1 MSNSTCL
8 KIIKASTILLSVL
21 CTINQLAEEV
31 DCYLLKKISHL
42 NNYEAAHTNYQ
53 FQKTIKKNQVSNEH
67 QFGNQFPTNLQLI
80 NNNNNNNNQVVLSSN
95 GKCPLLDTQSTA
107 GFLAQTNSHDKV
119 HVDSIT
125 GRRTFNARIVGIFS
139 CLDTYLPSND
149 LTLDFRLAKPA
160 IDLAVKAVNNKYPN
174 MRFNVTYRT
183 APDICKHQQAAG
195 HAADE
200 YYVNGA
206 NYFVGPGCSESLA
219 SVGQLASYW
228 NVPMCSTGYLPEMVT
243 ARFNPL
249 TLMQLSLSVQSIGEM
264 LLELFQMYKWRHL
277 VIVTDEKHPLHSLI
291 RDGLLEFFHTLYMPT
306 SQTAPAL
313 LPTLSA
319 ASAAAAAAAVAT
331 AATTTSLAGSS
342 LSAALE
348 NSAASNLASFPNSFP
363 NQVDGLYSNLPATL
377 SPLINQQNTDN
388 HLHYKN
394 NHYHHQQQHQHHESI
409 SNIPTPGTYPNKF
422 SQPYYINIT
431 SRNFAYSKKKPVD
444 YEQVM
449 LDAASNSRVMLILA
463 RSSTIGNLL
472 EAAHNQGMSKG
483 QFVFIAHELFETQ
496 MFNENNGDSS
506 SSSSSSSN
514 SSPKSS
520 QQQSHGFTMG
530 GKQKYSFDEKI
541 EIQSVGN
548 ATHDQLTREIFR
560 PLMTI
565 SLRIPTTPE
574 FDTFRSDVAD
584 LSEREFKYRIQPT
597 SLKSLYSLGVA
608 ALIHDC
614 VMLYADKVNYVL
626 NHTKY
631 DFIDGKTI
639 FDLAADRTFS
649 GALTGDLKI
658 NKAGQRVI
666 DFTLNDFSPETLSLD
681 PIAHFA
687 AMKGRLNFL
696 AGKAPHWVVRNQP
709 VPRSDPRCRIN
720 DLFCKYSDEELQDA
734 HYINSDR
741 VVLGVWLLVIIIVSV
756 TSTSSIIGWLVYR
769 RFRIESELLNLWW
782 SIKYEDILFEDEAD
796 AMCDVKRS
804 MSSLAISNESFNEQQ
819 SATIGCN
826 KLAEQS
832 SGRASPKQQQHRQQ
846 QQRDSQVIIENHN
859 SMKSQANNNN
869 NADCQSTGNMQL
881 SVCHSLAQDGTVLST
896 AHSASTLSVTA
907 PSIGGGSISGLAAAA
922 ATNTTA
928 ANNNQQSQYSSP
940 VGLRAK
946 TGNTTSSQGASKLIP
961 LINKATSGISGSGKF
976 SGSSGQLGTGGKT
989 VGGGGAGGRAGV
1001 HYSSTGAN
1009 NKDPSISSQNKNV
1022 KLRLGTVLN
1031 GTRDHRQTT
1040 KVGLYKASRVA
1051 AKHLNVRNLNINRQ
1065 LLIELRQVRDLT
1077 HENLI
1082 KFIGLCPEEPN
1093 IAIISEL
1100 CTRGNLQDLLQN
1112 ETIRLDWPFRYSII
1126 NDIVDGL
1133 IHLHSSPI
1141 QYHGRLKSSNCVIDN
1156 RFVVKLT
1163 DFGLP
1168 TLLAAVEL
1176 EENVNPR
1183 LLLWTAPEHLRTKH
1197 PLLSGSQK
1205 GDIYSLAIIFQEIIT
1220 RCGPFECEPILC
1232 GASEVLGGQIS
1243 WQPEGGAT
1251 NLAVSAA
1258 GNSMQAP
1265 LIKATDAGGQ
1275 QIAAIQTT
1283 RRSGTTTTTTSVGKF
1298 QPVSTSNLHQ
1308 AIMPFGNS
1316 AIPLFQPLVVQHK
1329 QRLEPEEIVNLVRMG
1344 LSPPFRP
1351 YFRPDV
1357 AAVSASGGGAT
1368 TTNTAAGGGGNS
1380 SGADFNVADLIAI
1393 VQNCWQESPTNR
1405 PTVTS
1410 VKQQIKKMRRG
1421 CHLDSANI
1429 MDNLLQRME
1438 RYTDNLE
1445 SLVEQKT
1452 AELMEEK
1459 KRSEELLYEMLPRF
1473 VVDQLKYGHSVTPE
1487 AYEAVTISFSDI
1499 KDFTSI
1505 AAQSSPIEVVNLLN
1519 QLYTEFDDCIA
1530 RYDVYKV
1537 ETIGDAYMVVSGLP
1551 VRNGDQHAKEIAEM
1565 SLALLDLIR
1574 NFDVV
1579 HLPHVNLEL
1588 RIGIH
1593 SGPCAS
1599 GVVGTRMFRY
1609 CLFGDT
1615 VSYL

>member
-1 MSNSTCL
+1 MSSQCPVLDSEAHL
-8 KIIKASTILLSVL
+8 KARDLV
-21 CTINQLAEEV
+21 QV
-31 DCYLLKKISHL
+31 DPQTGARRF
-42 NNYEAAHTNYQ
+42 EA
-53 FQKTIKKNQVSNEH
+53 K
-67 QFGNQFPTNLQLI
+67 
-80 NNNNNNNNQVVLSSN
+80 
-95 GKCPLLDTQSTA
+95 
-107 GFLAQTNSHDKV
+107 
-119 HVDSIT
+119 
-125 GRRTFNARIVGIFS
+125 IVGIFS
-139 CLDTYLPSND
+139 CLDGSDSASND
-149 LTLDFRLAKPA
+149 LTLDFRLAKPV
-160 IDLAVKAVNNKYPN
+160 IDLAVRAVNSKFPN
-174 MRFNVTYRT
+174 MHFNVTYRT
-183 APDICKHQQAAG
+183 APDICKHQRAAG

-200 YYVNGA
+200 FYVNGA
-206 NYFVGPGCSESLA
+206 NYLVGPGCSESLA

-228 NVPMCSTGYLPEMVT
+228 NLPMCSTGYLPEIVT
-243 ARFNPL
+243 ARFKPL
-249 TLMQLSLSVQSIGEM
+249 TLMQISLSVQSVGEM

-291 RDGLLEFFHTLYMPT
+291 RDGLLEFFHTMYMPT
-306 SQTAPAL
+306 AGLVQQPLVPSGAGA
-313 LPTLSA
+313 TLG
-319 ASAAAAAAAVAT
+319 
-331 AATTTSLAGSS
+331 SLASSGPLLQPSMAPMGS
-342 LSAALE
+342 
-348 NSAASNLASFPNSFP
+348 
-363 NQVDGLYSNLPATL
+363 ATL
-377 SPLINQQNTDN
+377 NQATQPRGTTPANNNARHRAHCSGYQNQHT
-388 HLHYKN
+388 
-394 NHYHHQQQHQHHESI
+394 HQQQRQQPQQQHNH
-409 SNIPTPGTYPNKF
+409 
-422 SQPYYINIT
+422 PYYINIT
-431 SRNFAYSKKKPVD
+431 SRSFAYSKNKPVD

-449 LDAASNSRVMLILA
+449 LDAAGYSRVMLLLA
-463 RSSTIGNLL
+463 RNSIIGNLL

-496 MFNENNGDSS
+496 MFEASPTQQPGAAAFENENLEQTLKTGAPIN
-506 SSSSSSSN
+506 
-514 SSPKSS
+514 
-520 QQQSHGFTMG
+520 
-530 GKQKYSFDEKI
+530 KQRYALDDKI
-541 EIQSVGN
+541 EIQSLSGN
-548 ATHDQLTREIFR
+548 ATTDQTLKEIFQ

-574 FDTFRSDVAD
+574 FDTFRSEVAG
-584 LSEREFKYRIQPT
+584 LSEREFNYRIQPT
-597 SLKSLYSLGVA
+597 SLKSLYSLGLA
-608 ALIHDC
+608 AFIYDC
-614 VMLYADKVNYVL
+614 VMLYADKVDYVL
-626 NHTKY
+626 NQTNMGK
-631 DFIDGKTI
+631 IDGKTI
-639 FDLAADRTFS
+639 FGLSAGNTFT
-649 GALTGDLKI
+649 GALTGDLTF

-666 DFTLNDFSPETLSLD
+666 DFTLNDFSPKSLSLE
-681 PIAHFA
+681 PIAHFKA
-687 AMKGRLNFL
+687 IERCLVFL
-696 AGKAPHWVVRNQP
+696 PGKQPHWYVRNQST
-709 VPRSDPRCRIN
+709 PRSDPRCRIN
-720 DLFCKYSDEELQDA
+720 EMFCRYSDDD
-734 HYINSDR
+734 SDLLLSNYHLGSTADR
-741 VVLGVWLLVIIIVSV
+741 MVLGVWLLVIIILSV
-756 TSTSSIIGWLVYR
+756 TLTSSFIGWLVYR

-782 SIKYEDILFEDEAD
+782 SIKYEDILFEDESD
-796 AMCDVKRS
+796 AMCDGKRS
-804 MSSLAISNESFNEQQ
+804 MSSLAISNESFNEAAVGCAG
-819 SATIGCN
+819 SAT
-826 KLAEQS
+826 
-832 SGRASPKQQQHRQQ
+832 GRLSPL
-846 QQRDSQVIIENHN
+846 QQRPDAVSTG
-859 SMKSQANNNN
+859 QAAEVSDNGAKHLLG
-869 NADCQSTGNMQL
+869 ADCQRSAVNL
-881 SVCHSLAQDGTVLST
+881 NVCHSLDNQTSNPLAA
-896 AHSASTLSVTA
+896 AHSTSTLSVTA
-907 PSIGGGSISGLAAAA
+907 PSLGGSTPGLNVATNEPAGGGASGQPAAEHHR
-922 ATNTTA
+922 
-928 ANNNQQSQYSSP
+928 SE
-940 VGLRAK
+940 RAK
-946 TGNTTSSQGASKLIP
+946 MGHVNSGASKLIP
-961 LINKATSGISGSGKF
+961 LINKGTTGGSRSAGGGQTGSGKF
-976 SGSSGQLGTGGKT
+976 AGSSGQLGAGGKPT
-989 VGGGGAGGRAGV
+989 GQRGVTSGGGLAAGGA
-1001 HYSSTGAN
+1001 AN
-1009 NKDPSISSQNKNV
+1009 IKDPSISSQNKNA
-1022 KLRLGTVLN
+1022 KFRLGTVLN
-1031 GTRDHRQTT
+1031 GGRDQTHTT
-1040 KVGLYKASRVA
+1040 KVGMYKASRVA

-1093 IAIISEL
+1093 IALISEL

-1176 EENVNPR
+1176 EETVNPR

-1232 GASEVLGGQIS
+1232 GASEVGASLDWS
-1243 WQPEGGAT
+1243 SQPRQQQQS
-1251 NLAVSAA
+1251 LI
-1258 GNSMQAP
+1258 AP
-1265 LIKATDAGGQ
+1265 IIRTTDAGGQ
-1275 QIAAIQTT
+1275 LLGGSAPAGRRGGGGGGQAGRPSQQNINQQQNINLQTL
-1283 RRSGTTTTTTSVGKF
+1283 SIGQAPVF
-1298 QPVSTSNLHQ
+1298 QP
-1308 AIMPFGNS
+1308 I
-1316 AIPLFQPLVVQHK
+1316 VVQHK

-1357 AAVSASGGGAT
+1357 AS
-1368 TTNTAAGGGGNS
+1368 S
-1380 SGADFNVADLIAI
+1380 SGTATGDFNVGDLIAV
-1393 VQNCWQESPTNR
+1393 VQNCWQEAPASR
-1405 PTVTS
+1405 PSVAN

-1421 CHLDSANI
+1421 CHLDGTNL

-1551 VRNGDQHAKEIAEM
+1551 VRNGDQHAREIAEM

-1579 HLPHVNLEL
+1579 HLPHVDLEL

-1615 VSYL
+1615 VSRQRSAIGQRCYTGWIHAAKICRSAWWLSWSERASVQ